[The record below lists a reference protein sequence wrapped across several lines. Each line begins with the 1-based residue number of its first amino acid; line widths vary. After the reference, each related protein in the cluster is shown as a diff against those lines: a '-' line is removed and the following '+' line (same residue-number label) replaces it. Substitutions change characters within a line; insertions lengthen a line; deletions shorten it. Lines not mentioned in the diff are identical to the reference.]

1 MRNNDTVK
9 KLGHKVRIVRTDRA
23 LSQEALAEA
32 ADLNRSFIGLLERV
46 KTNVTI
52 KNLEAI
58 ANALDVDIKS
68 LFEFTL

>member
-9 KLGHKVRIVRTDRA
+9 KLGHKVRIVRTERA

-32 ADLNRSFIGLLERV
+32 ADLNRSFIGLLERG

>member
-32 ADLNRSFIGLLERV
+32 ADLNRSFIGLLERG